1 LRRQLR
7 RLPAPDILPVRQPGE
22 GENEEPAHRRGRGRI
37 GAPHGDGGWTELRT
51 RRSGWRASW
60 PIRRCA
66 FDLPAKETELAEL
79 NSRSGDPHLW
89 DDPQAAQVLL
99 RRADELREEIGTWRD
114 LEARANGLAE
124 IAELAETDAESGN
137 GLQAD
142 LQRDLDSLSADWEK
156 LQSRLLLSEPYDER
170 PAIVSVHAG
179 AGGTESQD
187 WAEMLLRMYVRWADR
202 NRFKTEILDQ
212 TEGEEAGLKSVT
224 VAINGR
230 WAYGRLKSERGVHRL
245 VRISPFDSAKRR
257 HTSFALVEV
266 MPEVAEDAAIEIR
279 DDDLRV
285 DTYRASGAG
294 GQHVNKTDSA
304 VRITHLPTG
313 IVVTCQNERS
323 QAQNKERAMAV
334 LRAKLIE
341 RQQEEREVEMARLRG
356 VHVEAGWGNQIRSYV
371 LQPYTMVKDLRTG
384 VETSNPTAVL
394 DGDIDAFIEG
404 YLRSRIGDDGNAA

>member
-1 LRRQLR
+1 M
-7 RLPAPDILPVRQPGE
+7 PAKQ
-22 GENEEPAHRRGRGRI
+22 
-37 GAPHGDGGWTELRT
+37 TEL
-51 RRSGWRASW
+51 SELDAKSAD
-60 PIRRCA
+60 P
-66 FDLPAKETELAEL
+66 DLW
-79 NSRSGDPHLW
+79 ND
-89 DDPQAAQVLL
+89 QAAAQALL
-99 RRADELREEIGTWRD
+99 RRADELRSEIGAWTD
-114 LEARANGLAE
+114 LKARADALAE
-124 IAELAETDAESGN
+124 IAELAESDAVEGD

-142 LQRDLDSLSADWEK
+142 LERDLATLTADWNRMEGV
-156 LQSRLLLSEPYDER
+156 LLMSEPYDER

-187 WAEMLLRMYVRWADR
+187 WAEMLLRMYLRWAER
-202 NRFKTEILDQ
+202 NRMRTEILDQ

-224 VAINGR
+224 FSVDAR

-245 VRISPFDSAKRR
+245 VRISPFDSNKRR

-266 MPEVAEDAAIEIR
+266 MPEVAEDAAVEI
-279 DDDLRV
+279 DEKDLRI

-323 QAQNKERAMAV
+323 QIQNRERAMAV
-334 LRAKLIE
+334 LRAKLVE
-341 RQQEEREVEMARLRG
+341 RQQEEREVEMAKLRG

-384 VETSNPTAVL
+384 VETANPTAVL
-394 DGDIDAFIEG
+394 DGDLDAFMEG
-404 YLRSRIGDDGNAA
+404 YLRSRIGEGAAT